1 MKIGMAMG
9 KEMTFAIDRFKA
21 LCKQVR
27 DEKLINGS
35 ARPELV
41 RERNNAAAEAIA
53 LVKQIEEHFTA
64 RNRWPGD
71 WKERLH
77 KLHLGLEKWQ
87 KEEGS
92 DRVYL

>member
-1 MKIGMAMG
+1 MKLGMAMG
-9 KEMTFAIDRFKA
+9 KEMTFAIDRFKR
-21 LCKQVR
+21 LCKQVK
-27 DEKLINGS
+27 DAKLQGNVN
-35 ARPELV
+35 PELI

-53 LVKQIEEHFTA
+53 LVRQVEEHLT
-64 RNRWPGD
+64 GE

-92 DRVYL
+92 AGYL

>member
-1 MKIGMAMG
+1 MKFAMAMG
-9 KEMTFAIDRFKA
+9 KEMTFAIERFKS
-21 LCKQVR
+21 LCKRVKEQ
-27 DEKLINGS
+27 KGINGH
-35 ARPELV
+35 ADPELV

-53 LVKQIEEHFTA
+53 LVKQVEEHLT
-64 RNRWPGD
+64 GE

-92 DRVYL
+92 ERVYL